1 MDIGF
6 GEAILLFGALLAVAA
21 ALSGVM
27 RGTVLSISVLSVA
40 LGIGLAATDV
50 VSVDANDSAV
60 VHLIELALILTLFSD
75 GLFVDRELLRIHWGP
90 VTRAIVLAM
99 PITLGLLALM
109 ASGIFPELTWAEAF
123 LLAAVLTPTD
133 PVVTST
139 VVTAQRVPSTVR
151 HTLNL
156 ESGLNDGLALPFV
169 LFFLVLAEPGGD
181 AGGEAAKLLG
191 EAGFGALV
199 GIALG
204 LVGGRLHHHLPGGG
218 ITARYEG
225 IYAVGFGLAAFG
237 LADVTIGNGLIAA
250 FVAGIVMGLA
260 EHEIP
265 DAFVEFA
272 ENVSA
277 ISQVLTFFVFGALIV
292 ATGYDGE
299 IWRLAVFILAGA
311 ARRPAGRHPDLLRA
325 QPAARPPEDVHR
337 LVRAQGGGLD
347 AVRALR
353 AEVRRGRLIDDLR
366 HRRLRDPRPRSSPT
380 ASPTRWARA
389 GSSGGC
395 GAANRIGQVGR
406 RPDHG
411 LVPYEPDAVPCVP
424 EAGCCLRRLRPA
436 TRARRRASPP
446 PPGQF
451 PRRRRCG

>member
-6 GEAILLFGALLAVAA
+6 GEAILLFGALLTVAA

-40 LGIGLAATDV
+40 LGIGLAAADV
-50 VSVDANDSAV
+50 VSVDADDSAV

-109 ASGIFPELTWAEAF
+109 GHGLFPELTWAEAF

-169 LFFLVLAEPGGD
+169 LFFLVLAEASGD

-191 EAGFGALV
+191 EAAFGALV

-204 LVGGRLHHHLPGGG
+204 VVGGRLHRHLPGGG

-292 ATGYDGE
+292 ATGYDRE
-299 IWRLAVFILAGA
+299 VWRLVVFILLALLVARPLAILIAFVRSRLPGPQKAFIAWFGPKGVASMLFALFVLQSDVEAASTIFDIAAFVILSSIVAHGLTDTVGASWIEGRMGA
-311 ARRPAGRHPDLLRA
+311 AGTS
-325 QPAARPPEDVHR
+325 E
-337 LVRAQGGGLD
+337 
-347 AVRALR
+347 
-353 AEVRRGRLIDDLR
+353 
-366 HRRLRDPRPRSSPT
+366 
-380 ASPTRWARA
+380 
-389 GSSGGC
+389 
-395 GAANRIGQVGR
+395 QVK
-406 RPDHG
+406 
-411 LVPYEPDAVPCVP
+411 
-424 EAGCCLRRLRPA
+424 
-436 TRARRRASPP
+436 
-446 PPGQF
+446 
-451 PRRRRCG
+451 